1 MLLKEWNFALD
12 DTKKRGAFLHNGV
25 EGETISV
32 PHTWNASDK
41 YQNYRGIAWY
51 GTELFLQELAPVNL
65 LRFGAVYHDADVY
78 INGVHTFRHA
88 DSGYTPFSFDATRF
102 LRKGKNRIAVRCS
115 NAPSATAL
123 PNKGDFDWADDGGL
137 IRAVEFLQKER
148 RDVKDCRITPSILQY
163 LPQGRCRAELTVDAS
178 LFAEETQLQEL
189 SILDRAGRTVLT
201 QNVLFQN
208 GRLHAC
214 LTLENALLWE
224 PEFPNL
230 YTLAFRSG
238 SSRSKFRFGVR
249 ELTVRGDQILLNG
262 KEIRL
267 LGMEW
272 MPGSCPD
279 CGMAEP
285 QEVSEQ
291 FLQLLKEANCNF
303 TRFHW
308 QQDNAIYEWCDAH
321 GLMVQEEIPIWGKP
335 KAPGK
340 RIEQTAK
347 QQATEMVAAHSN
359 HPSIVCW
366 GVGNELNGHS
376 KRTVAYVREM
386 VAFFKQLDSSR
397 LANYVSSTL
406 DYKKRTPMESEHDAT
421 LYGDICMWN
430 EYMGTWNHRD
440 HYDEGMRF
448 VCDQAKGKPLVITEF
463 GLCEPAFD
471 GGDERRAAIFRE
483 KVALYRKYQLNGWI
497 YFSLN
502 DYRTHMGEDGQG
514 RFQKRVHGSTDLYGA
529 LKPSYAVV
537 RDQNAGLE

>member
-201 QNVLFQN
+201 QNVLF
-208 GRLHAC
+208 RMA
-214 LTLENALLWE
+214 
-224 PEFPNL
+224 
-230 YTLAFRSG
+230 G
-238 SSRSKFRFGVR
+238 S
-249 ELTVRGDQILLNG
+249 
-262 KEIRL
+262 
-267 LGMEW
+267 
-272 MPGSCPD
+272 
-279 CGMAEP
+279 
-285 QEVSEQ
+285 
-291 FLQLLKEANCNF
+291 
-303 TRFHW
+303 
-308 QQDNAIYEWCDAH
+308 
-321 GLMVQEEIPIWGKP
+321 
-335 KAPGK
+335 
-340 RIEQTAK
+340 
-347 QQATEMVAAHSN
+347 
-359 HPSIVCW
+359 
-366 GVGNELNGHS
+366 
-376 KRTVAYVREM
+376 
-386 VAFFKQLDSSR
+386 
-397 LANYVSSTL
+397 
-406 DYKKRTPMESEHDAT
+406 
-421 LYGDICMWN
+421 
-430 EYMGTWNHRD
+430 
-440 HYDEGMRF
+440 MR
-448 VCDQAKGKPLVITEF
+448 A
-463 GLCEPAFD
+463 
-471 GGDERRAAIFRE
+471 
-483 KVALYRKYQLNGWI
+483 
-497 YFSLN
+497 
-502 DYRTHMGEDGQG
+502 
-514 RFQKRVHGSTDLYGA
+514 
-529 LKPSYAVV
+529 
-537 RDQNAGLE
+537 